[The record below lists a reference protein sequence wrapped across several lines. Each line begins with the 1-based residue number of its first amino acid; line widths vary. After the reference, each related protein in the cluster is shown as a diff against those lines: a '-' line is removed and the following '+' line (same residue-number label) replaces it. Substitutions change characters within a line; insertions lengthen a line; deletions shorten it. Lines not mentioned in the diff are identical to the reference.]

1 MQSSNTRKR
10 LRYSIL
16 AALLCSGIILGTYLR
31 LPLPIGIPITFQVPM
46 IQLAALGLP
55 VPFGILSVT
64 LYLALGAFGF
74 PVFSKGGGI
83 SYFFEIT
90 GGYLIGFWVA
100 TVLCQIFQK
109 RIVTHWFYII
119 IALLIHS
126 TIIYLIG
133 ISWQSYI
140 TNSSWFDVA
149 IAMTPFILTSIPKIL
164 LAYLMIIGFHK
175 VLRRRF

>member
-1 MQSSNTRKR
+1 MQNSDIRHR
-10 LRYSIL
+10 LRYSVL
-16 AALLCSGIILGTYLR
+16 AALICSGIIAGTYIR

-55 VPFGILSVT
+55 APFGILSVT

-100 TVLCQIFQK
+100 TFLCQIFQK
-109 RIVTHWFYII
+109 QIIRHWLSMLCALIV
-119 IALLIHS
+119 HS
-126 TIIYLIG
+126 VIIYLLG
-133 ISWQSYI
+133 ISWQAHI
-140 TNSSWFDVA
+140 TNSSWIDVA
-149 IAMTPFILTSIPKIL
+149 IAMTPFMLTSLPKIL
-164 LAYLMIIGFHK
+164 LAYLMIIVFHK
-175 VLRRRF
+175 ALKRKF